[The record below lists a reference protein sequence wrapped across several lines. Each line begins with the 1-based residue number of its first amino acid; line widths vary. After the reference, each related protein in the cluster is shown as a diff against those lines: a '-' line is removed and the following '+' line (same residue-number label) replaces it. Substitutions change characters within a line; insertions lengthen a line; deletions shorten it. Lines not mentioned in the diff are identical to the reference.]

1 MAVVPFPDIVL
12 ETALQKF
19 SVQVVCKAEL
29 YKALTPL
36 GEECSLADTEWMP

>member
-1 MAVVPFPDIVL
+1 MAVVPCPDIVL
-12 ETALQKF
+12 GTALQKF
-19 SVQVVCKAEL
+19 PVQGVCKAEV